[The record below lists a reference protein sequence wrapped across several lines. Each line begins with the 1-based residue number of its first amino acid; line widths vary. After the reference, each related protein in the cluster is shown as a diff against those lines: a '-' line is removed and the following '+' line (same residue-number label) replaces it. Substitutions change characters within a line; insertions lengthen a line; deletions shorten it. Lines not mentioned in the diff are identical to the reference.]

1 MDLPDVAGGSAGDM
15 HWTGQGKGTEEDG
28 VAHESQSDSTVQNL
42 YDFGGLILQMGN
54 RPSLVIR

>member
-1 MDLPDVAGGSAGDM
+1 MWPGGSAGDM
-15 HWTGQGKGTEEDG
+15 HWTGQGKGMEEDG